1 MIISTLHCTML
12 FVRVT
17 LSTVVNIV
25 DVTNI
30 LNSPKIYFEA

>member
-1 MIISTLHCTML
+1 MIISTLICTML
-12 FVRVT
+12 FVGVT

-25 DVTNI
+25 DGSNI